1 MNSPP
6 EPTRDLSEPKME
18 IYYDEFSQSFP
29 LHEKYDL
36 IDVYNPTFKEFKAMV
51 VKAQRL
57 PRPDE
62 TLNVDL
68 PVFFMYHMGD
78 EDWHYIKGPTLKQ
91 YHEEYYT
98 AIEKKI
104 ETCSMIEN
112 IFYWYNFLEETYNE
126 LEGMRHKLHR
136 LVPPE

>member
-1 MNSPP
+1 MINS
-6 EPTRDLSEPKME
+6 E
-18 IYYDEFSQSFP
+18 P
-29 LHEKYDL
+29 LHEKYNL
-36 IDVYNPTFKEFKAMV
+36 IDVYNPTFKEFEAVV

-62 TLNVDL
+62 TLNVNL
-68 PVFFMYHMGD
+68 PVFFMYHKGD
-78 EDWHYIKGPTLKQ
+78 KDWYYIKGPTWKQ

-104 ETCSMIEN
+104 KTCDMIEN
-112 IFYWYNFLEETYNE
+112 VFYWYNFLEEACKE
-126 LEGMRHKLHR
+126 PEGTRHKLHR